1 MLNFKRI
8 AIAASVPLLL
18 GGWFAFR
25 PEKLFLNET
34 VNEVVP
40 TASSANTKLLS
51 QGSFS
56 SYAHET
62 RGSALISE
70 VEGKLI
76 LSLKDFTTSNGPDV
90 HVYLVKGDNPDQ
102 SSVNKSGFLDLGVIK
117 GNQGNQN
124 YELPA
129 GTNLDEYGSVAI
141 WCKRFSVDFG
151 GATLAKKT
159 SYRIN
164 TDQPDLSN
172 YLQNAGFV
180 SDITV
185 TSGSFKDAKG
195 TAAIVESDGK
205 RLVKLKGVKAKGQNL
220 RVMLLKLESM
230 SSDEKIKAATKV
242 DLGPLPPKGNG
253 QFSISKDLD
262 IWLYR
267 SITIWDTKANHS
279 VAFAELRSAQ
289 EKKPSN
295 LQLI

>member
-51 QGSFS
+51 EGSFT

-62 RGSALISE
+62 KGAALISK
-70 VEGKLI
+70 VDGKLI
-76 LSLKDFTTSNGPDV
+76 LSLKDFNTSNGPDV

-102 SSVNKSGFLDLGVIK
+102 NSVNKSGFLDLGVIK

-129 GTNLDEYGSVAI
+129 DTNLDEYGSVAI

-164 TDQPDLSN
+164 TDRPDLSN
-172 YLQNAGFV
+172 YIHTAGFFG
-180 SDITV
+180 DITV
-185 TSGSFKDAKG
+185 TSGSFKGAKG
-195 TAAIVESDGK
+195 SAAIVESDGK
-205 RLVKLKGVKAKGQNL
+205 RLVKLKGVKANGQNL

-230 SSDEKIKAATKV
+230 SSEEKIKAATKV
-242 DLGPLPPKGNG
+242 DLGPLPTKGTG

-279 VAFAELRSAQ
+279 VAFVELRSAQ